1 MSNDIEK
8 VRYHKLGD
16 SSHTNIFTVY
26 YLSGYRTNLT
36 FDINIATNR
45 KGTPHNL
52 TGHLWL
58 YKDAKRETF
67 ET

>member
-26 YLSGYRTNLT
+26 YLSGYGTNLA
-36 FDINIATNR
+36 FDIN
-45 KGTPHNL
+45 NL

-58 YKDAKRETF
+58 YKDAKREIF